1 MKISYGYIE
10 SNTYSSNHEDLGGT
24 TSDLLT
30 SLESLLHRLDQEVL
44 VGIRNLTGKR
54 SALGVSQLPSPV
66 FDSKSRTGIASRE
79 TKSSNTT
86 ANVISEELKVKEK
99 TLSARPAAQDLVPAT
114 LLLVAV
120 GKCDVDVLQREVI
133 FGKFLQTQDNGI
145 LGGILDP

>member
-1 MKISYGYIE
+1 M
-10 SNTYSSNHEDLGGT
+10 
-24 TSDLLT
+24 
-30 SLESLLHRLDQEVL
+30 
-44 VGIRNLTGKR
+44 
-54 SALGVSQLPSPV
+54 SQLPSPV
-66 FDSKSRTGIASRE
+66 LDSKSRAGIASRE
-79 TKSSNTT
+79 TKSSDTA

-99 TLSARPAAQDLVPAT
+99 PLSAGPAAQDLVPAT